1 MLNTG
6 NDLVRHRSRRRFLK
20 ELAAVSSLALPT
32 FLPRRVLGAS
42 DTTAANERINVAL
55 IGLGTRGRY
64 LSSVISEQANLV
76 AVCDCY
82 SPRFDELAARHQK
95 QDGSAVTWNTYQN
108 YDQMFDREKLD
119 AVVIAT
125 PDHGRVRPAIIAC
138 MLGLDVYAEKPLSF
152 SVPEGRALVDAVN
165 KYKRVLQVGT
175 QQRSMDVNR
184 YACRFVREGGLG
196 KVDTILVRNMNS
208 PRPVQGLA
216 EEPIPEGLD
225 WNRFCAQAP
234 LLPYNQM
241 LQFKWKN
248 WQPLGGGIIADRG
261 AHAIDQVHWAMG
273 WDESG
278 PIELWPT
285 TEAPQYWNRGVRMR
299 YADGTEVRFES
310 SDGPDF
316 GAIFIGQRGKVEINR
331 NKFASNPVDLI
342 PPATLEQ
349 NDVPDHFRNW
359 LECIKTRTMPNAPA
373 EVGHRAASVAHLINV
388 CRQVGR
394 RLRWNCQAE
403 QFVGD
408 DEANRLLVK
417 PRRKEFALPI
427 G

>member
-1 MLNTG
+1 MLNTE
-6 NDLVRHRSRRRFLK
+6 NEFANRRSRRRFIK
-20 ELAAVSSLALPT
+20 ELAAVSSLILPT
-32 FLPRRVLGAS
+32 LIPRRVLGDS

-82 SPRFDELAARHQK
+82 SLRFDELAARHQK
-95 QDGSAVTWNTYQN
+95 QDGATVKWNTYQN
-108 YDQMFDREKLD
+108 YDRMFDREKLD

-138 MLGLDVYAEKPLSF
+138 MLGLDVYAEKPLTL
-152 SVPEGRALVDAVN
+152 SVPEGRALVDAVK
-165 KYKRVLQVGT
+165 KYECVLQVGT

-184 YACRFVREGGLG
+184 YACKFVRDGGLG
-196 KVDTILVRNMNS
+196 KVQTILVRNMTS
-208 PRPVQGLA
+208 PEPVAGLD
-216 EEPIPEGLD
+216 EQPIPAGLD
-225 WNRFCAQAP
+225 WNRFCDQAQ
-234 LLPYNQM
+234 LLPYNEL
-241 LQFKWKN
+241 LQNKWKR
-248 WQPLGGGIIADRG
+248 WRPLGGGIIADRG

-273 WDESG
+273 WDEIG
-278 PIELWPT
+278 PEEIWLST
-285 TEAPQYWNRGVRMR
+285 DAPKPWQRGVRMR

-316 GAIFIGQRGKVEINR
+316 GAIFIGEKGKVEINR
-331 NKFASNPVDLI
+331 NKFTSNPVDLI

-359 LECIKTRTMPNAPA
+359 LDCIKTRATPNAPA

-388 CRQVGR
+388 CRQVER
-394 RLRWNCQAE
+394 RLQWDWRAE
-403 QFVGD
+403 QFIGD

-417 PRRKEFALPI
+417 VRREGFELPI
-427 G
+427 T